1 MLRIRTAEKQALEV
15 DQREAYFDR
24 VLRIL
29 AESWPKEVATLGP
42 SVKDL
47 LRSWTNVLA
56 SHGVETEK
64 PLAQALN
71 VFFAVLVDFGEDPIT
86 CSMVTAALGPPP
98 PAQGGSESSK
108 AYRLEAALFERYA
121 APCPSEA
128 LQSL

>member
-24 VLRIL
+24 VLCIL
-29 AESWPKEVATLGP
+29 ADAWPKEIATLGP
-42 SVKDL
+42 SAKDL

-56 SHGVETEK
+56 SHGVANEK
-64 PLAQALN
+64 PLAQSLN

-86 CSMVTAALGPPP
+86 CPMVTAALGPEHLTP
-98 PAQGGSESSK
+98 GGSEASK

-121 APCPSEA
+121 ATPV
-128 LQSL
+128 QSL